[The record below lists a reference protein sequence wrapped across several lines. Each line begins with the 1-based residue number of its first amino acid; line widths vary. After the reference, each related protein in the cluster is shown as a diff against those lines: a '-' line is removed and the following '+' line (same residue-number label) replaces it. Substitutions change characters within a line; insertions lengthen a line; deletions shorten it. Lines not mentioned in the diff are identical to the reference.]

1 MSATTKQEPFRLGF
15 LSAVDVAERGY
26 VGGLLVTNH
35 LGRPLEFQCTAPVR
49 PNRTQQILYGPTLG
63 PYIFSDL
70 IGRTLVEKAAVKPHL
85 LLVEEPALLELRTQV
100 PVAVAC
106 LIDEAT
112 GTNVP
117 LLGRQPL
124 RLHDDFAS
132 DIALLEKHAGLIT
145 ADADLREPFL
155 RIREALTE
163 TLASGP
169 AAA

>member
-1 MSATTKQEPFRLGF
+1 MSASTKQEPFRLGF
-15 LSAVDVAERGY
+15 LSAIDVAERGY

-35 LGRPLEFQCTAPVR
+35 LGRPLEFQCTAPVK
-49 PNRTQQILYGPTLG
+49 PNKTQQILYGPTLG
-63 PYIFSDL
+63 PYVFSEL

-85 LLVEEPALLELRTQV
+85 LLVEEPALLDLRAQV

-106 LIDEAT
+106 LIDDAT
-112 GTNVP
+112 AGSP

-124 RLHDDFAS
+124 LLHEAFAG
-132 DIALLEKHAGLIT
+132 DVTILEKHGSLIT
-145 ADADLREPFL
+145 ADADLHEPFQ

-163 TLASGP
+163 TLSAGP